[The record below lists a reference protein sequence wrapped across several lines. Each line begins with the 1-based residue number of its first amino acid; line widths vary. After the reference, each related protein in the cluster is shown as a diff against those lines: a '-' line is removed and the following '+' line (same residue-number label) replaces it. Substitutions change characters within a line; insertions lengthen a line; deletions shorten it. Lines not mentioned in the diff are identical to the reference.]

1 MDFDGSTCQGKREE
15 IQKTK
20 IKEKYKQE
28 DKRRLNSNGTRTEKR
43 KEDKNDHHGVRVCDC
58 GLKGSGDSAGDGE
71 DGNHVVTT
79 ET

>member
-1 MDFDGSTCQGKREE
+1 MLGQTGRDLENKDKR
-15 IQKTK
+15 K
-20 IKEKYKQE
+20 IQE

-43 KEDKNDHHGVRVCDC
+43 KEDKNDHHGVRDCD
-58 GLKGSGDSAGDGE
+58 LKGSGDSAGDGE